1 MLSLIAVFLL
11 SQYQP
16 QDQSPAGRPPAPEE
30 NPQPPMK
37 LPPEDKAC
45 GDKCLRA
52 YEKNRAAAI
61 EKCKPLEQ
69 NGEACIREHRL
80 EDGLLDCVESCRP
93 SPLWPKLVLGA
104 LAILGALVWFVWEG
118 NVTTANKMRVLLCAA
133 LSVCTLLGAAGA
145 QAQDKS
151 FEGARS
157 FAAGRNPA
165 VAVGDFNGDG
175 GRDLAMAG
183 IRGDAVTVLLGNAD
197 GTSPI
202 SSSFATGSVPV
213 SVAMGDF
220 NGDGLSDL
228 VVVNI
233 NSNNVSVLLGN
244 GDGSFQE
251 AQTFGAGSHPYSAIP
266 LRWATSMAMDPPT
279 WPQ

>member
-16 QDQSPAGRPPAPEE
+16 QDQSPAGRPPAPEQ

-37 LPPEDKAC
+37 LPPEDRAC

-104 LAILGALVWFVWEG
+104 LAILGALVWFIWGG

-145 QAQDKS
+145 
-151 FEGARS
+151 
-157 FAAGRNPA
+157 
-165 VAVGDFNGDG
+165 
-175 GRDLAMAG
+175 
-183 IRGDAVTVLLGNAD
+183 
-197 GTSPI
+197 
-202 SSSFATGSVPV
+202 
-213 SVAMGDF
+213 
-220 NGDGLSDL
+220 
-228 VVVNI
+228 
-233 NSNNVSVLLGN
+233 
-244 GDGSFQE
+244 
-251 AQTFGAGSHPYSAIP
+251 
-266 LRWATSMAMDPPT
+266 
-279 WPQ
+279 